1 MKKFPS
7 LLFILL
13 GALSAC
19 GFHLRG
25 AGQYELPSNLTHL
38 HVMLENSQ
46 QENDPLLV
54 AMKNALST
62 QAGVTLEDNSE
73 VPRLILF
80 GEKSDSQVLSVS
92 SANKADEYLLK
103 YEVSFRLADK
113 DGKALTD
120 AQTVKL
126 QRDHAFD
133 RLNVLST
140 EREEQE
146 LRREMQRD
154 AVQQILRRLARIS
167 FLEKR

>member
-1 MKKFPS
+1 MRKLIY
-7 LLFILL
+7 LLSIL
-13 GALSAC
+13 AAVLSAC

-25 AGQYELPSNLTHL
+25 AGEYQLPPALATL
-38 HVMLENSQ
+38 KVVLEGNQ
-46 QENDPLLV
+46 QENNPLLV
-54 AMKNALST
+54 AMKNALRT
-62 QAGVTLEDNSE
+62 QAGVVIEDQGE

-92 SANKADEYLLK
+92 SINKADEYLLK
-103 YEVSFRLADK
+103 YELSFRLTDK
-113 DGKALTD
+113 DNKSLGD
-120 AQTVKL
+120 SQTVKL

-167 FLEKR
+167 LPAKL

>member
-1 MKKFPS
+1 MKKFIYL
-7 LLFILL
+7 LLFLISVLP
-13 GALSAC
+13 AC

-25 AGQYELPSNLTHL
+25 AGQYALPASLASL
-38 HVMLENSQ
+38 QVALENNQ
-46 QENDPLLV
+46 QENHPLLI
-54 AMKNALST
+54 AMKNALQT
-62 QAGVTLEDNSE
+62 QAGVRIEDKGE
-73 VPRLILF
+73 APQLILY

-92 SANKADEYLLK
+92 SANKADEYLLR

-113 DGKALTD
+113 NGRPLAD

-133 RLNVLST
+133 RLNVLSA

-154 AVQQILRRLARIS
+154 AVQQILRRLARMT
-167 FLEKR
+167 FPVKR